1 MTNNDNFKVLTD
13 EEHLKLR
20 PSMYIGSVDE
30 TDISTY
36 FINLSDG
43 VLSEAEYKSIK
54 IVPGLA
60 KIINEIIDNSVDE
73 SIRTNGKYAN
83 KIDISMKEN
92 LDGFLVT
99 VRDNGRGIPIV
110 KPDGVDEYRP
120 VLSWS
125 RARSGT
131 SFDANRVTLGA
142 NGVGSFAT
150 YVFSTKFFGE
160 THDGTHGLTFQKDG
174 MITKVTKSKKNFTE
188 VTFLPDLEQF
198 NKGEVSFNNHAEYIR
213 QRLIN
218 LSICYPKIKFT
229 FNGDLVSIHDMS
241 ALATSF
247 YKDNIIVKENDFTII
262 IGSTAE
268 FQEFR
273 FHSYVNGLHTPNGG
287 AVVDYITSE
296 VCSLLQPLI
305 KKKHKIEVTPSQIKN
320 NLFLGLYVV
329 NFQNLKFDSQTKEK
343 ITNSRNEVAE
353 FFKGYDF
360 TGLAKKILTTENI
373 INPIIQSILA
383 KKELAERLELARKQ
397 KKSQKLDIVNHIQAT
412 YPEPEERILFVAEGL
427 SAMSPLLATRKST
440 KIGGYPLRGKILNVT
455 GMKYNAIMDNV
466 TVSELISV
474 IGLHLG
480 KPPQDL
486 NYGKIAIMTDAD
498 VDGISIRMQLVNLFY
513 LWGTRLFDEKRVFI
527 VKTPLLSAQK
537 GNDLRLYYSFDEY
550 NKDKKNIRG
559 YEETYFKGLGTMPL
573 EVYEQCINN
582 PKLVPITLSSE
593 SDKRHLE
600 MAFGDD
606 SDMRKKWLL
615 GEFK

>member
-1 MTNNDNFKVLTD
+1 MTDNNFKVLTD

-30 TDISTY
+30 TDISSY
-36 FINLSDG
+36 FINLKDNTLLGS
-43 VLSEAEYKSIK
+43 EYKTIK
-54 IVPGLA
+54 LVPGLL

-73 SIRTNGKYAN
+73 YIRTNGKFAY
-83 KIDISMKEN
+83 KIDVSMKQN
-92 LDGFLVT
+92 LDGFVVS

-110 KPDGVDEYRP
+110 KPDGIDEYRP

-131 SFDANRVTLGA
+131 SFEANRVTLGA

-150 YVFSTKFFGE
+150 YVFSTKFTGE
-160 THDGTHGLTFQKDG
+160 THDGTHGLVFQKDG
-174 MITKVTKSKKNFTE
+174 MHTSVTKSKKNFTE
-188 VTFLPDLEQF
+188 VTFLPDLDQF
-198 NKGEVSFNNHAEYIR
+198 NKGEVSFENHADYIR

-218 LSICYPKIKFT
+218 LSVCYSKIKFT
-229 FNGDLVSIHDMS
+229 FNGELVSVHDTT
-241 ALATSF
+241 ALANAF
-247 YKDNIIVKENDFTII
+247 YKDNIIIKENDFTII

-287 AVVDYITSE
+287 AIIDYITSE
-296 VCSLLQPLI
+296 VCGCLQPLI

-320 NLFLGLYVV
+320 NLFLGLYLS

-343 ITNSRNEVAE
+343 ITNSKNEVSSY
-353 FFKGYDF
+353 FSDYDF
-360 TGLAKKILTTENI
+360 STIAKKILLSENI

-397 KKSQKLDIVNHIQAT
+397 KKSQKIDIVNHIQAT
-412 YPEPEERILFVAEGL
+412 YPDPNERILFIAEGL
-427 SAMSPLLATRKST
+427 SAMSPLLSTRKSN

-466 TVSELISV
+466 TVSELLSV

-480 KPPQDL
+480 KLPEDL

-498 VDGISIRMQLVNLFY
+498 VDGISIRMQLINLFY
-513 LWGTRLFDEKRVFI
+513 LWGTQIFDENRVFI

-550 NKDKKNIRG
+550 NKDKKNIKG

-573 EVYEQCINN
+573 EVYEECINN
-582 PKLVPITLSSE
+582 PKLVPITLSNDN
-593 SDKRHLE
+593 DKRYLE

-606 SDMRKKWLL
+606 ADLRKKWLL
-615 GEFK
+615 GSF

>member
-1 MTNNDNFKVLTD
+1 MTDNNFKVLTD

-30 TDISTY
+30 TDISSY
-36 FINLSDG
+36 FINLKENILLGS
-43 VLSEAEYKSIK
+43 EYKTIK
-54 IVPGLA
+54 LVPGLL

-73 SIRTNGKYAN
+73 FIRTNGKFAY
-83 KIDISMKEN
+83 KIDVTMKQN
-92 LDGFLVT
+92 LDGFVVS

-110 KPDGVDEYRP
+110 KPDGIDEYRP

-131 SFDANRVTLGA
+131 SFEANRVTLGA

-150 YVFSTKFFGE
+150 YVFSTKFTGE
-160 THDGTHGLTFQKDG
+160 THDGTHGLVFQKDG
-174 MITKVTKSKKNFTE
+174 MHTSVTKSKKNFTE
-188 VTFLPDLEQF
+188 VTFLPDLDQF
-198 NKGEVSFNNHAEYIR
+198 NKGEVSFENHSDYIR

-218 LSICYPKIKFT
+218 LSVCYSKIKFT
-229 FNGDLVSIHDMS
+229 FNGELVSVHDTT
-241 ALATSF
+241 ALANAF
-247 YKDNIIVKENDFTII
+247 YKDNIIIKENDFTII

-287 AVVDYITSE
+287 AIIDYITSE
-296 VCSLLQPLI
+296 VCGCLQPLI

-320 NLFLGLYVV
+320 NLFLGLYLS

-343 ITNSRNEVAE
+343 ITNSKNEVASY
-353 FFKGYDF
+353 FSSYDF
-360 TGLAKKILTTENI
+360 STIAKKILASENI

-397 KKSQKLDIVNHIQAT
+397 KKSQKIDIVNHIQAT
-412 YPEPEERILFVAEGL
+412 YPDPNERILFIAEGL
-427 SAMSPLLATRKST
+427 SAMSPLLSTRKSN

-466 TVSELISV
+466 TVSELLSV

-480 KPPQDL
+480 KPPEDL

-498 VDGISIRMQLVNLFY
+498 VDGISIRMQLINLFY
-513 LWGTRLFDEKRVFI
+513 LWGTQIFDENRVFI

-550 NKDKKNIRG
+550 NKDKKNIKG

-573 EVYEQCINN
+573 EVYEECINN
-582 PKLVPITLSSE
+582 PKLVPITLSNDN
-593 SDKRHLE
+593 DKRYLE

-606 SDMRKKWLL
+606 ADLRKKWLL
-615 GEFK
+615 GSF

>member
-1 MTNNDNFKVLTD
+1 MTDNNFKVLTD

-30 TDISTY
+30 TDISSY
-36 FINLSDG
+36 FINLKENILLGS
-43 VLSEAEYKSIK
+43 EYKTIK
-54 IVPGLA
+54 LVPGLL

-73 SIRTNGKYAN
+73 FIRTNGKFAY
-83 KIDISMKEN
+83 KIDVTMKQN
-92 LDGFLVT
+92 LDGFVVS

-110 KPDGVDEYRP
+110 KPDGIDEYRP

-131 SFDANRVTLGA
+131 SFEANRVTLGA

-150 YVFSTKFFGE
+150 YVFSTKFTGE
-160 THDGTHGLTFQKDG
+160 THDGTHGLVFQKDG
-174 MITKVTKSKKNFTE
+174 MHTSVTKSKKNFTE
-188 VTFLPDLEQF
+188 VTFLPDLDQF
-198 NKGEVSFNNHAEYIR
+198 NKGEVSFENHADYIR

-218 LSICYPKIKFT
+218 LSVCYSKIKFT
-229 FNGDLVSIHDMS
+229 FNGELVSVHDTT
-241 ALATSF
+241 ALANAF
-247 YKDNIIVKENDFTII
+247 YKDNIIIKENDFTII

-287 AVVDYITSE
+287 AIIDYITSE
-296 VCSLLQPLI
+296 VCGCLQPLI

-320 NLFLGLYVV
+320 NLFLGLYLS

-343 ITNSRNEVAE
+343 ITNSKNEVASY
-353 FFKGYDF
+353 FSSYDF
-360 TGLAKKILTTENI
+360 STIAKKILASENI

-397 KKSQKLDIVNHIQAT
+397 KKSQKIDIVNHIQAT
-412 YPEPEERILFVAEGL
+412 YPDPNERILFIAEGL
-427 SAMSPLLATRKST
+427 SAMSPLLSTRKYN

-466 TVSELISV
+466 TVSELLSV

-480 KPPQDL
+480 KPPEDL

-498 VDGISIRMQLVNLFY
+498 VDGISIRMQLINLFY
-513 LWGTRLFDEKRVFI
+513 LWGTQIFDDNRVFI

-550 NKDKKNIRG
+550 NKDKKNIKG

-573 EVYEQCINN
+573 EVYEECINN
-582 PKLVPITLSSE
+582 PKLVPITLSNDN
-593 SDKRHLE
+593 DKRYLE

-606 SDMRKKWLL
+606 ADLRKKWLL
-615 GEFK
+615 GNF